1 MTQKN
6 VEIRALEGVH
16 ELEGL
21 QALQEAIWQDKPEFV
36 IRTPLLASIIMNGGS
51 VLGAF
56 DGDQVVGGAIALLGA
71 ASLDENRPAMANLK
85 LVSERV
91 LVAPDYRSQGIGFH
105 LKLAQYQ
112 FAAKRSIRLMT
123 WLFDPLQGPYA
134 HITIRKLGAIV
145 SHYHAAALP
154 AVPGGNAHE
163 NPDRFQAE
171 WWLTSGRAV
180 QRLEK
185 RDRSPLSLD
194 QYLDGG
200 TRILNPTSLND
211 QALPVPSDSFIQPQS
226 ALGLIEIPARMEQ
239 VSRADE
245 GLAQGW
251 LDHTRAIFGTILN
264 QGFVITDF
272 VHAIHKGRPR
282 SFYVC
287 SHEGAL
293 RKMDRN
299 FKQN

>member
-1 MTQKN
+1 MTEN
-6 VEIRALEGVH
+6 NIEIRALNGWEDV
-16 ELEGL
+16 ERL
-21 QALQEAIWQDKPEFV
+21 QALQQELWPDAPEHV
-36 IRTPLLASIIMNGGS
+36 IHAPLLVSIAMNGGS
-51 VLGAF
+51 ILGAF
-56 DGDQVVGGAIALLGA
+56 DGDRLVGGAIALLGA

-85 LVSERV
+85 LTSERV
-91 LVAPDYRSQGIGFH
+91 MVAPDYRNQGIGYH

-123 WLFDPLQGPYA
+123 WMFDPLLGSYA
-134 HITIRKLGAIV
+134 HISLRKLGAIV
-145 SHYHAAALP
+145 SHFHANAAP
-154 AVPGGNAHE
+154 YANGGSHG
-163 NPDRFQAE
+163 NPDRFQVE

-180 QRLEK
+180 QRLQK
-185 RDRSPLSLD
+185 RDRSPLTLD

-200 TRILNPTSLND
+200 TRILNPTTLND
-211 QALPVPSDSFIQPQS
+211 RALPVPSESVIQPQS
-226 ALGLIEIPARMEQ
+226 ALGLIEIPARAEQ
-239 VSRADE
+239 ISRIDA
-245 GLAQGW
+245 GLAQDW
-251 LDHTRAIFGTILN
+251 QAHTRAVFGTVLS

-272 VHAIHKGRPR
+272 VHETYKGRPR

>member
-1 MTQKN
+1 MAQKN
-6 VEIRALEGVH
+6 VEIRALESMQ

-21 QALQEAIWQDKPEFV
+21 QALQHTIWQERPDYV
-36 IRTPLLASIIMNGGS
+36 IRAPLMTSIMANGGS

-56 DGDQVVGGAIALLGA
+56 DGEQLVGGAIAMLGA

-85 LVSERV
+85 LASERV
-91 LVAPDYRSQGIGFH
+91 LVLPEYRNQGIGFH

-134 HITIRKLGAIV
+134 HITVRKLGAIV
-145 SHYHAAALP
+145 SHYHADVLP
-154 AVPGGNAHE
+154 ATTQNSYE

-185 RDRSPLSLD
+185 RDRSPLTLD

-200 TRILNPTSLND
+200 TRILNPSTLND

-239 VSRADE
+239 VSRADG
-245 GLAQGW
+245 GLARGW
-251 LDHTRAIFGTILN
+251 LDHTRAVFGSLLN

-272 VHAIHKGRPR
+272 VHEIHKGRPR

-299 FKQN
+299 YKQN